1 MTSDFNALW
10 QMNSG
15 LFFLV
20 VICRQNAFPS
30 PFDSAPYE
38 ALSPNR
44 KYLMWRYCFEEKKT
58 SSFHLRLLFLIFF
71 QKRWAAYIE
80 QTQFLH

>member
-1 MTSDFNALW
+1 MANEFRFILPCCDLEKHITDK
-10 QMNSG
+10 
-15 LFFLV
+15 
-20 VICRQNAFPS
+20 NAFPS

-44 KYLMWRYCFEEKKT
+44 KYFMWGYCFEEKKT